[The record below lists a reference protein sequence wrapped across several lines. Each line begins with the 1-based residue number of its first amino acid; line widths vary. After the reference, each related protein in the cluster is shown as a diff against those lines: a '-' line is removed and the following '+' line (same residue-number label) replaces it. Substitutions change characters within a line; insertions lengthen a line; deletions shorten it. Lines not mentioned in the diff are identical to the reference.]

1 MSLFT
6 ALDINTSGLTAQRR
20 RFEVTSS
27 NLNNAETTRTF
38 EGGPYRLL
46 ARAMTA
52 PSRTITQP
60 TGTSPAAAAARAS
73 ASARAMNEG
82 GSISP
87 ANHHARGLSRASTP
101 LYTSGSEGVEVGA
114 VIDDTTTPFDLRY
127 DPGHP
132 DADPTTGYVSY
143 PNVNTSEE
151 MINMMSAARSYE
163 ANIAAIGILK
173 TMINRTLELGR

>member
-27 NLNNAETTRTF
+27 NLNNAETTRTY
-38 EGGPYRLL
+38 EGGPYRRKDIVFQNTTFGDAL
-46 ARAMTA
+46 RN
-52 PSRTITQP
+52 ID
-60 TGTSPAAAAARAS
+60 
-73 ASARAMNEG
+73 G
-82 GSISP
+82 G
-87 ANHHARGLSRASTP
+87 G
-101 LYTSGSEGVEVGA
+101 EGVEVGGI
-114 VIDDTTTPFDLRY
+114 IDDTTTPFDLRY

-132 DADPTTGYVSY
+132 DADPTTGYVAY

-163 ANIAAIGILK
+163 ANISAIGILK
-173 TMINRTLELGR
+173 TMINRTLEIGR